1 MKTMKAYFSSSL
13 VYAIIAMVFG
23 VFYREFTKFNG
34 FTEPTKLSLIHPHY
48 FMLGFVFFLLLL
60 ILQKQFQFSNE
71 KTKKIVLTYHI
82 GLNIAT
88 SIFLARGVM
97 QVLGVVTNKAIDA
110 SLSGIAGIGHILLG
124 VSMVMLLLQVGK
136 SIKE

>member
-1 MKTMKAYFSSSL
+1 MKTMKAYFNSSFA
-13 VYAIIAMVFG
+13 YAILAMVFG
-23 VFYREFTKFNG
+23 VFYREFTKFNH

-48 FMLGFVFFLLLL
+48 FMLGTVFFLLLL

-71 KTKKIVLTYHI
+71 KTKKTVLCYHI

-88 SIFLARGVM
+88 TIFLTRGVM
-97 QVLGVVTNKAIDA
+97 QVLGVATTKAIDA
-110 SLSGIAGIGHILLG
+110 SLSGIAGVGHILLG
-124 VSMVMLLLQVGK
+124 VSMVMLLLQIRK